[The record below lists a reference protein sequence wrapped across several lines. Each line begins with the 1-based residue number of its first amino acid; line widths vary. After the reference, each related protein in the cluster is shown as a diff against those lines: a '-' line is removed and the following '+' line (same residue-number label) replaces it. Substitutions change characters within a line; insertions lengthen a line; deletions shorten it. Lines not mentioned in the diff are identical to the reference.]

1 MKYSARYPALLLLL
15 LVMLCAPP
23 AAGTAGYETPPI
35 LNAKDLLPSD
45 LLKGR
50 HHEVEPKVT
59 NDGYL
64 NHYTIVSDFGT
75 FGVGST
81 AMARM
86 RILEVGGIAELRE
99 LSETEAFA
107 GALADSAR
115 KTAKSAARIVTDPV
129 GTAKGIPEGVGR
141 MFKRLANT
149 TGKVVDSAGEAL
161 SEEGGE
167 GGGGSTADKAAEAG
181 KELAGINKARR
192 GLAKRVGVDPYSTN
206 PVLQEE
212 LERLAPAAFGGGL
225 TAGLATKAVPLVG
238 QVTKVSG
245 LVWDASP
252 GDLEVAGRESLAKMG
267 VTPEQADAFYK
278 APNLRVTSRVSIVT
292 LLEAMEGVA
301 GRAEVVRLAS
311 SLRNEEEAGFFVT
324 SLLLLK
330 GCHETQGPLKKIL
343 AGPVM
348 PWGARGDG
356 TLVLAFAFDHLVWTK
371 DIATAAGR
379 IDAEMKGD
387 PSLEKVELWSSGSFS
402 SRARKEL
409 ESLGWEVHEKAA
421 GNLGIKS

>member
-1 MKYSARYPALLLLL
+1 MKKSLKFPGAFLLASTLVFPA
-15 LVMLCAPP
+15 PF
-23 AAGTAGYETPPI
+23 AAAADYETPPT
-35 LNAKDLLPSD
+35 LAAKDFLPAE

-50 HHEVEPKVT
+50 HYSVAPKVE
-59 NDGYL
+59 NDGYM
-64 NHYTIVSDFGT
+64 NRYTIQSDFGI

-81 AMARM
+81 AMARI
-86 RILEVGGIAELRE
+86 RILEVGGIAQLRE

-107 GALADSAR
+107 GALAGSAK
-115 KTAKSAARIVTDPV
+115 KTAKSAAHIVTDPV

-141 MFKRLANT
+141 MFKRVANT
-149 TGKVVDSAGEAL
+149 AGKVVDSAGEAL

-167 GGGGSTADKAAEAG
+167 GGSGTTADKAAAAG

-192 GLAKRVGVDPYSTN
+192 GLAKSVGVDPYSTN
-206 PVLQEE
+206 PVLQKE

-225 TAGLATKAVPLVG
+225 TGGLATRAVPLVG
-238 QVTKVSG
+238 QITKVSG
-245 LVWDASP
+245 LVWDSSP
-252 GDLEVAGRESLAKMG
+252 GDLEVAGRERLAKMG

-278 APNLRVTSRVSIVT
+278 APNLRVTSRVAIVT
-292 LLEAMEGVA
+292 LLEAMGGVS

-311 SLRNEEEAGFFVT
+311 SLRNEEEADFFVT

-330 GCHETQGPLKKIL
+330 GCHETQGPLKRIL

-348 PWGARGDG
+348 AWGARGDG

-371 DIATAAGR
+371 DIAAAAGR
-379 IDAEMKGD
+379 IDSEMKGD
-387 PSLEKVELWSSGSFS
+387 ASLERVEVWSSGSFS

-409 ESLGWEVHEKAA
+409 ESLGWKVHEKAA
-421 GNLGIKS
+421 GSLGIKS